1 MLKRSL
7 IALALCCPV
16 AHAAEA
22 PPSDASVKQLLEVTQ
37 AHKLLDSTMA
47 QMNGF
52 MTQMMQQATQGQ
64 KITPQIQKDIE
75 KRQSQMTADLK
86 ELLDWNKLEPMYT
99 RIYQKSFTQQEV
111 DGIIGF
117 YKTTAGQAVINKMP
131 VVLQNTLS
139 EMQQMMD
146 PMIQRMRQDQQAIV
160 AEIQAEKEKPGG
172 S

>member
-1 MLKRSL
+1 MLKRIL
-7 IALALCCPV
+7 IALTLCCPV
-16 AHAAEA
+16 AHAADPA
-22 PPSDASVKQLLEVTQ
+22 PSDASVKQLLEVTQ